1 MYTFV
6 FLYKIMHTK
15 DTQAWFDNNLEKT
28 LFHRYI
34 NLEKMVPLLN
44 KMSISFEVNTIGH
57 SVEQRPIY
65 GIKLGRGSTK
75 VLMWSQMHGN
85 ESTTTKALFDLMNSI
100 LNEWS
105 LKWIQDD
112 LCLYIIPM
120 LNPDGAEKYTRV
132 NANGIDLNRDAQVLS
147 QPESVVLKNTFE
159 SFNPDYCFN
168 LHGQRTI
175 FGAGAAGKS
184 ATLSFLAPAQDEG
197 LTVTKTRLIAMSV
210 INAMNSALQK
220 VIPGQIGLY
229 DDAFNINCVGDT
241 FQGLNVPTILFEA
254 GHYSKDYGRDQTR
267 FYMYAAMLYALK
279 HIQNNS
285 ITATEIL
292 KDYQSIPLNNKC
304 FYDIIFRN
312 VCLDPTSNF
321 KDVAVQYREVL
332 KSGKINFIPELVSIG
347 DLSQYFGHKEIDAD
361 GFQLETHEKKAIYEG
376 YENDFVLMKNEK
388 ISLLP

>member
-1 MYTFV
+1 
-6 FLYKIMHTK
+6 MHTK
-15 DTQAWFDNNLEKT
+15 DTQAWFDTNREKT

-34 NLEKMVPLLN
+34 NLEKIEPLLN
-44 KMSISFEVNTIGH
+44 KISNSFEVKTIGH

-120 LNPDGAEKYTRV
+120 LNPDGAEKYTRI

-197 LTVTKTRLIAMSV
+197 LTVTKTRLKAMSV
-210 INAMNSALQK
+210 INAMNGALQK

-241 FQGLNVPTILFEA
+241 FQSLNVPTVLFEA
-254 GHYSKDYGRDQTR
+254 GHYTNDYDREQTR
-267 FYMYAAMLYALK
+267 FYIYTAILFALK
-279 HIQNNS
+279 HLQNYS
-285 ITATEIL
+285 TTALDTL
-292 KDYQSIPLNNKC
+292 KNYQNIPLNQKC

-312 VCLDPTSNF
+312 VSLDETLNF

-332 KSGKINFIPELVSIG
+332 KLGQIDFIPEVVSIG
-347 DLSQYFGHKEIDAD
+347 DLSQFFGHKEIDAG

-388 ISLLP
+388 ISLLR